1 MQGSR
6 ETAAGLSA
14 REITQ
19 YLCITHSDSLNRRPG
34 VTTLYNSLAA
44 VQSYLLPLP
53 GTTRLILR
61 RKAELF
67 LKGQSADAL
76 YFVERGLVK
85 LDRPADGDRCVTL
98 DLCAAG
104 DLLGE
109 ESLTQQ
115 PTYQTQAEALTPLA
129 VFRIP
134 SSQALEAASH
144 NPQLAMFLLDA
155 TLRRKQAIER
165 RLELVA
171 AHDVERRI
179 LLCLADLS
187 ARGEREDNGSS
198 SLPLTQ
204 RDVAHLIGATRETTS
219 LMLNQMERNGLVTL
233 SRGKISIQ
241 NASILRDAA
250 YPMVQTLAS

>member
-1 MQGSR
+1 M
-6 ETAAGLSA
+6 T
-14 REITQ
+14 
-19 YLCITHSDSLNRRPG
+19 PG
-34 VTTLYNSLAA
+34 VGTLYNSLAA
-44 VQSYLLPLP
+44 VQAYLLPLP

-67 LKGQSADAL
+67 LKGQNADAL
-76 YFVERGLVK
+76 YFIERGLIK

-109 ESLTQQ
+109 ESLTPQQ
-115 PTYQTQAEALTPLA
+115 AYQTQAEALTPLA

-134 SSQALEAASH
+134 SNQALEAAAA
-144 NPQLAMFLLDA
+144 NPLLAMFLLEA

-187 ARGEREDNGSS
+187 ARGEREDNGAS

-204 RDVAHLIGATRETTS
+204 RDVANLIGATRETTS
-219 LMLNQMERNGLVTL
+219 LMLNQMERNGLIAL

-241 NASILRDAA
+241 SADILRDAA
-250 YPMVQTLAS
+250 YPMAQPLAS

>member
-1 MQGSR
+1 
-6 ETAAGLSA
+6 
-14 REITQ
+14 
-19 YLCITHSDSLNRRPG
+19 
-34 VTTLYNSLAA
+34 LYNSLAA
-44 VQSYLLPLP
+44 VQAYLLPLP

-67 LKGQSADAL
+67 LKGQNADAL
-76 YFVERGLVK
+76 YFIERGLIK

-109 ESLTQQ
+109 ESLTPQQ
-115 PTYQTQAEALTPLA
+115 AYQTQAEALTPLA

-134 SSQALEAASH
+134 SNQALEAAAA
-144 NPQLAMFLLDA
+144 NPLLAMFLLEA

-187 ARGEREDNGSS
+187 ARGEREDNGAS

-204 RDVAHLIGATRETTS
+204 RDVANLIGATRETTS
-219 LMLNQMERNGLVTL
+219 LMLNQMERSGLIAL

-241 NASILRDAA
+241 SADILRDAA
-250 YPMVQTLAS
+250 YPMAQPLAS

>member
-1 MQGSR
+1 M
-6 ETAAGLSA
+6 
-14 REITQ
+14 
-19 YLCITHSDSLNRRPG
+19 
-34 VTTLYNSLAA
+34 YNSLTA
-44 VQSYLLPLP
+44 VQAYLLPLP

-109 ESLTQQ
+109 ESISHQ
-115 PTYQTQAEALTPLA
+115 PAYLTQAEALTPLS

-134 SSQALEAASH
+134 SNQALEAASM

-155 TLRRKQAIER
+155 TLRRKLAIER

-179 LLCLADLS
+179 LLCLADLA
-187 ARGEREDNGSS
+187 ARGEQEDDGAF

-204 RDVAHLIGATRETTS
+204 RDVANLIGATRETTS
-219 LMLNQMERNGLVTL
+219 LMLNQMERSGLVTL

-241 NASILRDAA
+241 SADVLRGAA
-250 YPMVQTLAS
+250 YPIARPLAS

>member
-1 MQGSR
+1 M
-6 ETAAGLSA
+6 
-14 REITQ
+14 
-19 YLCITHSDSLNRRPG
+19 
-34 VTTLYNSLAA
+34 YNSLAA
-44 VQSYLLPLP
+44 IQAYLLPLP

-67 LKGQSADAL
+67 LKGQNADAL
-76 YFVERGLVK
+76 YFIERGLIK

-109 ESLTQQ
+109 ESLTPQQ
-115 PTYQTQAEALTPLA
+115 VYQTQAEALTPLA

-134 SSQALEAASH
+134 SNQALEAAAT
-144 NPQLAMFLLDA
+144 NPLLAMFLLEA

-187 ARGEREDNGSS
+187 ARGEKEDNGAS

-204 RDVAHLIGATRETTS
+204 RDVANLIGATRETTS
-219 LMLNQMERNGLVTL
+219 LMLNQMERSGLISL

-241 NASILRDAA
+241 SADILRDAA
-250 YPMVQTLAS
+250 YPMAQPLAS

>member
-1 MQGSR
+1 
-6 ETAAGLSA
+6 
-14 REITQ
+14 
-19 YLCITHSDSLNRRPG
+19 
-34 VTTLYNSLAA
+34 LYNSLAA
-44 VQSYLLPLP
+44 IQAYLLPLP

-67 LKGQSADAL
+67 LKGQNADAL
-76 YFVERGLVK
+76 YFIERGLIK

-98 DLCAAG
+98 DLCATG

-109 ESLTQQ
+109 ESLTPQQ
-115 PTYQTQAEALTPLA
+115 VYQTQAEALTPLA

-134 SSQALEAASH
+134 SNQALEAAAT
-144 NPQLAMFLLDA
+144 NPLLAMFLLEA

-187 ARGEREDNGSS
+187 ARGEKEDNGAS

-204 RDVAHLIGATRETTS
+204 RDVANLIGATRETTS
-219 LMLNQMERNGLVTL
+219 LMLNQMERSGLISL

-241 NASILRDAA
+241 SADILRDAA
-250 YPMVQTLAS
+250 YPMAQPLAS